1 MTLREAAVLR
11 PGDWVAYDGGEHQVI
26 ALAGTS
32 VRLRSG
38 DGGEQVVLGVHLMG
52 SPGFAVIDGVPSPTV
67 EPFGLLDSLPTTV
80 LDAAREWERHVV
92 EVETG
97 LAPGSDPGAAPRP
110 GYDPATTTLMQRDE
124 AKGRSYR
131 PAARGRSRRTPR
143 SCTRSGVMT
152 TAQSA
157 ARFSG

>member
-1 MTLREAAVLR
+1 MTLREAVVLR
-11 PGDWVAYDGGEHQVI
+11 PGDWVVYDGGEHQVV

-67 EPFGLLDSLPTTV
+67 EPFGLLDSLPTPV

-97 LAPGSDPGAAPRP
+97 LAPGSEPGAAPRP
-110 GYDPATTTLMQRDE
+110 GYDPATTTLMQRTW
-124 AKGRSYR
+124 AFRCLHPSF
-131 PAARGRSRRTPR
+131 
-143 SCTRSGVMT
+143 SCGPKVITGWCTGSSM
-152 TAQSA
+152 
-157 ARFSG
+157 